1 MNGIHDMGGMHGFGR
16 LPLEENEP
24 VFHQAWEGRVLA
36 TNLALSPHLGSNTDR
51 FRFLIESMPPEQYL
65 NSSYYE
71 RWLTSMLAACAEH
84 SILSAEE
91 LAAIE
96 RGEAPAPAEA
106 HASAI
111 PASAIRHIVT
121 GGEAAIRDYQGDA
134 LFSIGQSVQARNLN
148 PPGHTRLA
156 RYVRGKTGEIIADN
170 GNQVLPDDNGMQQGA
185 TLQRLYTVRFSARE
199 LWGDAANPRDSVCLD
214 LWESYLDHV

>member
-1 MNGIHDMGGMHGFGR
+1 MNGIHDMGGMHGFGK

-24 VFHQAWEGRVLA
+24 VFHRAWEGRVLA

-51 FRFLIESMPPEQYL
+51 FRFLIESMPPGQYL

-84 SILSAEE
+84 SILSTEE

-96 RGEAPAPAEA
+96 RGETPTPAEA

-134 LFSIGQSVQARNLN
+134 LFSLGQSVRARKLN

-170 GNQVLPDDNGMQQGA
+170 GNQVLPDDNAMQQGA
-185 TLQRLYTVRFSARE
+185 TLQRLYTVCFNASE
-199 LWGDAANPRDSVCLD
+199 LWGDDANPHDSVCLD